1 MLSNVGDRAAEVA
14 ATGLDKTLLTPLTA
28 LVMAAAETLLNI
40 FLQMWLKLTSFDLE
54 QQGAMRL
61 YGMTLSIGMMIAV
74 ILLIWQA
81 IRTMIQGRGLPL
93 LEAFQGL
100 VITGL
105 VSLCGVAVTGGV
117 MRTSDLLS
125 EWILGDLARNGLLN
139 RQIVAMLTSKLI
151 TTTAEGAV
159 VKAAMP
165 AWLTIQ
171 LATLLIL
178 VLIIQVIVLW
188 LRNATIPILALM
200 LPIAAAGSIGTNA
213 TRAWLPKT
221 ITAILTVAAY
231 KPIVSLIIVA
241 AVAQFRESTEI
252 AGLLYALIMF
262 VLAVIAMPALVKI
275 FAPLGV
281 AAAGGGAGSWLS
293 QAAWMATSKMGGG
306 GSDSGGA
313 GPGSGPTSATEQE
326 QRMQQGTPSS
336 QHQRTDQHA
345 TGQQSSTDAA
355 PGTSPVADPQSAQL
369 TPGAD
374 PAPATGGTGAAKGG
388 VAAEAGATGSA
399 STAGAAGSAGTASA
413 SGAAGAGSAAAGAA
427 GPVGA
432 VNAGAGVVVGGA
444 EQLGQAAGAQV
455 AAPGQTGEQGQPAAT
470 HPLERAERDSG
481 GRGGGGSE
489 PAIIDR
495 NYG

>member
-1 MLSNVGDRAAEVA
+1 M
-14 ATGLDKTLLTPLTA
+14 
-28 LVMAAAETLLNI
+28 MAAAETLLNI

-178 VLIIQVIVLW
+178 VLIIQGDRAV
-188 LRNATIPILALM
+188 
-200 LPIAAAGSIGTNA
+200 AAQRHDPDPGPDAADRGCRQHRHQRH
-213 TRAWLPKT
+213 RAWLPKT

-432 VNAGAGVVVGGA
+432 VIAGAGVVVGGA